1 MRVEDK
7 LQLLVQGFVTQVT
20 ELARQVAVDTLASA
34 LNAPVA
40 TTSGPRLNRH
50 GRGSPASGKRAVGLA
65 RGRQRPAGDRERLSQ
80 RFLDHVKA
88 YPGQRIEQINRALG
102 TRTAELRGPVVK
114 LIAAKVVKTKGD
126 RRATTY
132 FAA

>member
-34 LNAPVA
+34 LSAPA
-40 TTSGPRLNRH
+40 STAAGPRVNGH
-50 GRGSPASGKRAVGLA
+50 GRGAPGRGKRVVGVV
-65 RGRQRPAGDRERLSQ
+65 RGRKRPAGELERLSV

-88 YPGQRIEQINRALG
+88 NPGQRIEQINRALG

-114 LIAAKVVKTKGD
+114 LVAAKEIKTRGQ
-126 RRATTY
+126 RRAMTY
-132 FAA
+132 FAT